1 MSGITKLFAMLSLIA
16 ILGCATGAPY
26 SEIEDTIPELGTDR
40 GRIYLYRKSA
50 FGAALQPK
58 VFLNG
63 EEIGK
68 SVAQGFFFVDRAP
81 GNYEIKTSTEVKR
94 TLSLTL
100 DAGQVRFVRFGVSM
114 GFFVG
119 HVFPELVD
127 NDAGNSEIQKCKYT
141 GKD

>member
-127 NDAGNSEIQKCKYT
+127 NDAGNSENGVSISLA
-141 GKD
+141 

>member
-127 NDAGNSEIQKCKYT
+127 NDAGNSENGVYISLA
-141 GKD
+141 